1 MSASA
6 AWATVPAEASGPRL
20 ETTSSNVGR
29 TATVA
34 QHHAMTGRYQMT
46 GEGLGNG
53 AGANGSKVHDPQTS
67 QAFK

>member
-1 MSASA
+1 
-6 AWATVPAEASGPRL
+6 
-20 ETTSSNVGR
+20 
-29 TATVA
+29 
-34 QHHAMTGRYQMT
+34 MTGRYQMT